1 MAPGG
6 GAVLTKIVGSAAAQE
21 LRVAAP
27 FTLRRSTG
35 ANGCANIRS
44 MADSRAFRAAPQS
57 QRPNLLRELSEQEVL
72 DEIFHSGPLT
82 RPQIADRTSLSKATV
97 GAAVQR
103 LERAGIIRTY
113 GPLHGRRGRSPLA
126 YEVRGNAGFVLGI
139 DIGGTNIRA
148 GVANIFGEVIADERH
163 DTSREGARAVSAQ
176 VMEIAGRV
184 IDRTRVTHE
193 RLLSAAISTPGI
205 VDQVSHRVTSLAYN
219 VSPDGGLD
227 PLSALRARFDV
238 PVLIENNVNLAALG
252 ESWEGL
258 ARAVSTFAFISI
270 GAGVGMGLVVDGE
283 IVRGAHGGAGEIG
296 YLPSS
301 RDPYH
306 ERHRLHGGLEDEIG
320 GAGILAALGAPPGT
334 AAQGSGSTPVAH
346 PPRTAHDAHPPPG
359 TAAQGSRF
367 APAAHPPR
375 SAHDVFALAQR
386 GDQRAQAVID
396 NVARRLGLAIVSVIA
411 VVDPELVVLGGGIG
425 SNPALLEPV
434 RATVAELVPLT
445 PRIETSRLGDRAALV
460 GAVAAALRE
469 ARAQLFTRAA
479 R

>member
-1 MAPGG
+1 
-6 GAVLTKIVGSAAAQE
+6 
-21 LRVAAP
+21 
-27 FTLRRSTG
+27 
-35 ANGCANIRS
+35 
-44 MADSRAFRAAPQS
+44 MADSLASRAGQQS

-72 DEIFHSGPLT
+72 DAVFHSGPIT

-97 GAAVQR
+97 GAAVER
-103 LERAGIIRTY
+103 LERAGIIRAA

-139 DIGGTNIRA
+139 DIGGNNIRA
-148 GVANIFGEVIADERH
+148 GVANIFGEVIGGEQH
-163 DTSREGARAVSAQ
+163 ETSREGARAVSSQ

-184 IDRTRVTHE
+184 VDRARGTHE

-227 PLSALRARFDV
+227 PLAALRARFDV

-258 ARAVSTFAFISI
+258 ARGVPTFGFISI
-270 GAGVGMGLVVDGE
+270 GAGVGMGLVVNGE

-301 RDPYH
+301 RDPYD

-320 GAGILAALGAPPGT
+320 AAGIQAALAALPARVTDPP
-334 AAQGSGSTPVAH
+334 A
-346 PPRTAHDAHPPPG
+346 
-359 TAAQGSRF
+359 
-367 APAAHPPR
+367 
-375 SAHDVFALAQR
+375 SAHDVFALALR
-386 GDQRAQAVID
+386 GDEGARAVVD
-396 NVARRLGLAIVSVIA
+396 NVARRLGTAIASVIA

-425 SNPALLEPV
+425 SNPALLGPV
-434 RATVAELVPLT
+434 RATVADLVPLT
-445 PRIETSRLGDRAALV
+445 ARIETSRLGDQAALH

>member
-1 MAPGG
+1 MPDPLA
-6 GAVLTKIVGSAAAQE
+6 S
-21 LRVAAP
+21 R
-27 FTLRRSTG
+27 TG
-35 ANGCANIRS
+35 
-44 MADSRAFRAAPQS
+44 PQS

-72 DEIFHSGPLT
+72 DAIFHEGPIT
-82 RPQIADRTSLSKATV
+82 RPQIAEHTGLSKATV
-97 GAAVQR
+97 GAAIKR
-103 LERAGIIRTY
+103 LDRARIIRTA

-139 DIGGTNIRA
+139 DIGGNNIRA
-148 GVANIFGEVIADERH
+148 GVANIFGELIGGEQHETRH
-163 DTSREGARAVSAQ
+163 GARAVSSQ

-184 IDRTRVTHE
+184 VDRARGTHE

-227 PLSALRARFDV
+227 PFGALRGRFDV

-258 ARAVSTFAFISI
+258 ARGVPTFAYVSI
-270 GAGVGMGLVVDGE
+270 GAGVGMGLVVNGE

-301 RDPYH
+301 RDPYD
-306 ERHRLHGGLEDEIG
+306 ERHRLRGGLEDEIG
-320 GAGILAALGAPPGT
+320 AAGILAALAALPHHREQPP
-334 AAQGSGSTPVAH
+334 Q
-346 PPRTAHDAHPPPG
+346 
-359 TAAQGSRF
+359 
-367 APAAHPPR
+367 
-375 SAHDVFALAQR
+375 SAHEVFELARR
-386 GDQRAQAVID
+386 GDEGARAVVE
-396 NVARRLGLAIVSVIA
+396 NVARRLGSAIAGVIA
-411 VVDPELVVLGGGIG
+411 VIDPELVVLGGGIG

-445 PRIETSRLGDRAALV
+445 ARIETSMLGDQAALH